1 MGENTWRWHSRRQLL
16 RLLQKQEEENQ
27 RLRWELENREIA
39 IERSGSLAEA
49 ALRINGL
56 FEATQAACEQY
67 TRNVRRRCAR
77 MEQEARECSNRAEYR

>member
-1 MGENTWRWHSRRQLL
+1 MGAHTRKWRSRRQLL
-16 RLLQKQEEENQ
+16 QLLQQQEEENQ
-27 RLRWELENREIA
+27 RLRRELTDREIA

-77 MEQEARECSNRAEYR
+77 MELEARECCNRAEYI

>member
-1 MGENTWRWHSRRQLL
+1 MGAHTRKWRSRRQLL
-16 RLLQKQEEENQ
+16 QLLHQQEAENA
-27 RLRWELENREIA
+27 RLRQELANREIA

-77 MEQEARECSNRAEYR
+77 MEQEAKECSFRAEYI